1 MSGTILENLSN
12 KKLSIVITIILVIQ
26 IISFFIGAFI
36 APAPSSTEQ
45 LLAFKC
51 IADDENEFSIPRPFD
66 SGSAKVNPKNCKS
79 VANSVTGQSNITFA
93 FQLPLP
99 REGIALDYSRWMQ
112 NLLTILIP
120 DVIYNEKTNDKRVVE
135 TEERINATVKMMIRL
150 GVKNIG
156 DKNWREYAKKD
167 SLKRTITCKIDGQKR
182 IHGYKYDC
190 DLIQLFE
197 LQSLYY
203 DYYLINLRFIPN
215 EAQQSDNFGFLNDLS
230 LVAIHQNG
238 GFTKIWLSLKTFFTI
253 MTLLT
258 LIWFT
263 KRLRQLHR
271 ETTLLEKTLVILGFA
286 LTQLNIPLEFLSLW
300 LDLEFMSFICD
311 LRQGLFQAALLSFW
325 VLFVGENNSSV
336 DGIHR
341 SRLSS
346 YYKQLSVV
354 LIAFVALF
362 VFDLS
367 ERGLHWIDPFFTIW
381 EVDSNFALIFIITA
395 SIASLGYF
403 IFLSY
408 NIWLAFRNISSK
420 QSSLPTMSSTRRLIY
435 QGIIYRF
442 KFLLLATFICAAATV
457 VAYIMG
463 QVTEDQWYWDDSD
476 SFIAPLQWTSA
487 MFTTV
492 YALWNCY
499 VITLL
504 ILYAP
509 SHKGMGQTVDLMS
522 EEIEFNRL
530 TGSDDKNETTQ
541 PFTDTFGSTSNT
553 RETSDMTLLKDLAN
567 KQSID

>member
-12 KKLSIVITIILVIQ
+12 KKLSIVISIILVIQ

-45 LLAFKC
+45 LLALKC
-51 IADDENEFSIPRPFD
+51 IADNENEFSIPRAVINSNQVQQQNCRP
-66 SGSAKVNPKNCKS
+66 VNDATK
-79 VANSVTGQSNITFA
+79 TGQSNITFA

-99 REGIALDYSRWMQ
+99 REGIQLDYSRWMQ

-120 DVIYNEKTNDKRVVE
+120 DVLYDERIDDKRINDGDQ
-135 TEERINATVKMMIRL
+135 RINATVKMKIRL
-150 GVKNIG
+150 GVRNIG
-156 DKNWREYAKKD
+156 DQYWKEYATKD
-167 SLKRTITCKIDGQKR
+167 GLKRTITCKIEANKR
-182 IHGYKYDC
+182 RNGYKYDC

-203 DYYLINLRFIPN
+203 DYYLINLRFLSH
-215 EAQQSDNFGFLNDLS
+215 EQSQNFGFLNDLS

-238 GFTKIWLSLKTFFTI
+238 GFTKIWLSLKTVFTA

-271 ETTLLEKTLVILGFA
+271 ETTLLEKTLIVLGCA
-286 LTQLNIPLEFLSLW
+286 LTQLNIPIEYLSLW
-300 LDLEFMSFICD
+300 FDLEFMSFICD
-311 LRQGLFQAALLSFW
+311 LRQGIFHCALLSFW
-325 VLFVGENNSSV
+325 IIFTGEHLL

-354 LIAFVALF
+354 LIAYIALF
-362 VFDLS
+362 IFDLS
-367 ERGLHWIDPFFTIW
+367 ERGIQWIDPFFTIW
-381 EVDSNFALIFIITA
+381 EVDSRFALIFIITA
-395 SIASLGYF
+395 SISSSGYF
-403 IFLSY
+403 MFLAY
-408 NIWLAFRNISSK
+408 HIWLAFRNISSK
-420 QSSLPTMSSTRRLIY
+420 QSSLPSMSSTRRLVY

-442 KFLLLATFICAAATV
+442 KFLLLATLICAAATV

-463 QVTEDQWYWDDSD
+463 QVTEDQWLWDDSD

-509 SHKGMGQTVDLMS
+509 SHKGLGPNVDSMS

-530 TGSDDKNETTQ
+530 TGNEDKNEATAAFADSVGTT
-541 PFTDTFGSTSNT
+541 SENSNT
-553 RETSDMTLLKDLAN
+553 ETSDMKLLQHLAA
-567 KQSID
+567 KQSVD